1 MYNAAYIQHVDEL
14 TEFLYNY
21 EKDKKKL
28 TKKIKCIVKE
38 AYYMSRKGS
47 NAPFVPAT
55 PAEWMSL
62 FYQDKTT
69 CKRYIKNR
77 DVVYYPNKLI
87 ETDNLKFQRNMT
99 TIVISM
105 GFEDIVAN
113 IAAGNTDLIALFNF
127 YVKGSG
133 TSGDLKYT
141 DIFGESAEFNV
152 MLTKFLEKY
161 DNGTVAN
168 VLEKILLV
176 YIKNDAL
183 TEIHFEKSDT
193 VKNNTKKYFW
203 VKATAQPGK
212 FLNLQAFEL
221 MNTNKL
227 VKLDRIV
234 YFNDQKE
241 PNTLTYDYNKDEVF
255 LNGEKQPNDYKLN
268 ISEGF
273 FLYTQFVKTAI
284 ADTGGE
290 TKLTQIN
297 EILKNLS
304 EVDKDKNTFGANAT
318 KIKGILNGGT
328 ATNTENISPTSWT
341 SAAKQQLSNFIGNVG
356 RFFTFK
362 Q

>member
-1 MYNAAYIQHVDEL
+1 
-14 TEFLYNY
+14 
-21 EKDKKKL
+21 
-28 TKKIKCIVKE
+28 
-38 AYYMSRKGS
+38 MSRKGS

-105 GFEDIVAN
+105 GIEDIVAN
-113 IAAGNTDLIALFNF
+113 IAAANNDLKALFNF
-127 YVKGSG
+127 YVKGAG

-141 DIFGESAEFNV
+141 EIFGESAEFNA
-152 MLTKFLEKY
+152 MLTAFLSNY
-161 DNGTVAN
+161 GDGAVATILQNTV
-168 VLEKILLV
+168 LV
-176 YIKNDAL
+176 YTKNDNDAG
-183 TEIHFEKSDT
+183 EIHFEKSD

-203 VKATAQPGK
+203 VKATAQSGK

-255 LNGEKQPNDYKLN
+255 LNGEKQPKDYKLN

-273 FLYTQFVKTAI
+273 FLYTQFVTTAI
-284 ADTGGE
+284 DDTGGE

-297 EILKNLS
+297 KILKNLS

-328 ATNTENISPTSWT
+328 ATTTESIAATSWT
-341 SAAKQQLSNFIGNVG
+341 STAKQQLSNFIGNVG

>member
-1 MYNAAYIQHVDEL
+1 MYNAAYIQHVEEL

-47 NAPFVPAT
+47 DAPFVPAT

-62 FYQDKTT
+62 YYQDKAT

-87 ETDNLKFQRNMT
+87 ETENLKFQRNMA

-105 GFEDIVAN
+105 GIDDIVNN
-113 IAAGNTDLIALFNF
+113 IATGNDLIALFNF

-133 TSGDLKYT
+133 TSGDLKYKE
-141 DIFGESAEFNV
+141 IFGENADFSK
-152 MLTKFLEKY
+152 MLSKFLNKY
-161 DNGTVAN
+161 STGTDSA
-168 VLEKILLV
+168 VLQNTVLV
-176 YIKNDAL
+176 YAKNEAAA
-183 TEIHFEKSDT
+183 EIHFEKSNA
-193 VKNNTKKYFW
+193 VKINEKKYFW

-221 MNTNKL
+221 INDNKL

-241 PNTLTYDYNKDEVF
+241 PNTLTYDYDKDEVF
-255 LNGEKQPNDYKLN
+255 LNGEKQFKDYKLN

-284 ADTGGE
+284 ADSSTE
-290 TKLTQIN
+290 KKLTQIDN
-297 EILKNLS
+297 ILKNFS
-304 EVDKDKNTFGANAT
+304 EVEKNKNEFGANAT
-318 KIKGILNGGT
+318 KIKGILIGGT
-328 ATNTENISPTSWT
+328 VTDTANTVPTSWT
-341 SAAKQQLSNFIGNVG
+341 SVGKQQLSNLIGNIG
-356 RFFTFK
+356 RFFTFRT
-362 Q
+362 

>member
-113 IAAGNTDLIALFNF
+113 IAASNTELIKLFDF
-127 YVKGSG
+127 YVKGSV

-141 DIFGESAEFNV
+141 DIFGENAEFEA

-161 DNGTVAN
+161 GVGTVLQN
-168 VLEKILLV
+168 TVLIYV
-176 YIKNDAL
+176 KNDDA
-183 TEIHFEKSDT
+183 TEFHFEKSDT
-193 VKNNTKKYFW
+193 VKNNDKKYFW
-203 VKATAQPGK
+203 VKATADVGK

-221 MNTNKL
+221 INANKL

-234 YFNDQKE
+234 YFNKQKE
-241 PNTLTYDYNKDEVF
+241 PNTLTYDYDKDEVF
-255 LNGEKQPNDYKLN
+255 LNGEKQPKDYKLN

-284 ADTGGE
+284 ADTGTE

-328 ATNTENISPTSWT
+328 ATTTENIAATSWT